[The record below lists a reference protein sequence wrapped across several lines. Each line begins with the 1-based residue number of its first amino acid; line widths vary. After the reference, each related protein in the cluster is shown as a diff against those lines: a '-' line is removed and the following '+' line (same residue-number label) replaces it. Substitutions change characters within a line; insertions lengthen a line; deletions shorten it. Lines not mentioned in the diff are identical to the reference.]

1 MADALLPPALHAGR
15 AAADPLGAADPVA
28 CFAAQPEV
36 AQTRAV
42 LSSRELS
49 PLRFIYN
56 NSSL

>member
-42 LSSRELS
+42 LSSRLS